1 VPETAVQIPGPS
13 RRAVLISAA
22 PALFVLLWST
32 GFIGA
37 KLGLPYA
44 EPFTFLALRY
54 ALVSAAL
61 FITLLAAGSPW
72 PQSSTE
78 IFHTV
83 VAGLL
88 LHGVYLGGVFSSI
101 HLGLEAGVSA
111 LIVGVQPLLTA
122 ALAVPL
128 VGERVNRTQLAGLLL
143 GLAGITLVV
152 WQKLNVGT
160 GTPWSVGL
168 SVIALFGITL
178 GTLYQKR
185 FCGNVSL
192 ISGNLIQFA
201 STGIAMGVLAFAFET
216 VNVVW
221 TPEFM
226 FALGWLVFVLSL
238 GAISLLYMLIR
249 NGAAARVASLFYLV
263 PPVTAL
269 LAWKLFD
276 ERLSALA
283 VTGMVIAAAGVALV
297 NFSEQANAFFRR

>member
-1 VPETAVQIPGPS
+1 MI
-13 RRAVLISAA
+13 
-22 PALFVLLWST
+22 LWST

-44 EPFTFLALRY
+44 DPFTFLALRY
-54 ALVSAAL
+54 ALVSGAL
-61 FITLLAAGSPW
+61 FIALLAAGSQW
-72 PQSSTE
+72 PRSSTE

-128 VGERVNRTQLAGLLL
+128 VGERINRTQLAGLLL

-152 WQKLNVGT
+152 WQKLNLGT

-221 TPEFM
+221 TPEFI

-276 ERLSALA
+276 ERLSAVA

-297 NFSEQANAFFRR
+297 NFSERANALFRR

>member
-1 VPETAVQIPGPS
+1 MLA
-13 RRAVLISAA
+13 AAA

-54 ALVSAAL
+54 ALVSGV
-61 FITLLAAGSPW
+61 LLVVMVVAGSPW
-72 PQSSTE
+72 LRSPADLL
-78 IFHTV
+78 HTV

-88 LHGVYLGGVFSSI
+88 LHGVYLGGVFTSL

-128 VGERVNRTQLAGLLL
+128 LRERVNRAQVAGLLL
-143 GLAGITLVV
+143 GLGGVALVA
-152 WQKLNVGT
+152 WQKAHLGT
-160 GTPWSVGL
+160 GPSWGVGL
-168 SVIALFGITL
+168 SVLALVGITL

-185 FCGNVSL
+185 YCGEISL
-192 ISGNLIQFA
+192 VSGNLVQFGF
-201 STGIAMGVLAFAFET
+201 TGIAMGLLALAFESRK
-216 VNVVW
+216 VVW
-221 TPEFM
+221 SGEFV
-226 FALGWLVFVLSL
+226 FALGWLVLVLSL
-238 GAISLLYMLIR
+238 GAISLLYVLIR

-269 LAWKLFD
+269 LAWQLFD
-276 ERLSALA
+276 ERLGTPAL
-283 VTGMVIAAAGVALV
+283 VGMVMAVAGVALV
-297 NFSEQANAFFRR
+297 NFSERANALFRR